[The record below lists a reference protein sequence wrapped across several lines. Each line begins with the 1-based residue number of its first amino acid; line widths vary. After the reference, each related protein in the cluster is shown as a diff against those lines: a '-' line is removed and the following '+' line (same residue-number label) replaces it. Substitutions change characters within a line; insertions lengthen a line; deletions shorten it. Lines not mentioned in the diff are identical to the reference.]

1 MKTVTLLLALT
12 CAALAAPGQHP
23 ESRIVGGI
31 NALPNEFPS
40 IVSVRRVI
48 LTVTTHV
55 CGGSILNNFWIMTA
69 AQCITQ
75 SPAGANFVIWAGS
88 HNLNLN
94 EDTRQVIGVQRS
106 VVHPDYLGGVNPSD
120 IAVMRLQNPLTFT
133 PAIQPVNL
141 PEDNVEPRLGAAT
154 LAGWGSISG
163 ANNVSPT
170 VLQKAVVPILDFATC
185 EEANGGPGASPFG
198 PTNIC
203 TGPLTGGISA
213 CFGDGGGP
221 LYIIENGVQTQV
233 GISSWIWT
241 PCGSFGRPSVYV
253 GISHYLAWVREQLAS

>member
-1 MKTVTLLLALT
+1 MKTITLLLALI

-48 LTVTTHV
+48 LTLTTHV
-55 CGGSILNNFWIMTA
+55 C
-69 AQCITQ
+69 
-75 SPAGANFVIWAGS
+75 ANFVIWAGS

-94 EDTRQVIGVQRS
+94 EDTRQVISVQRS

-170 VLQKAVVPILDFATC
+170 VLQKAVIPILDFDTC